1 MTDKE
6 KKLTELK
13 ERYRVLSEIDSMCR
27 KGSKHK
33 VAIHVDKEIN
43 LALKELLNFK

>member
-6 KKLTELK
+6 RKITELK
-13 ERYRVLSEIDSMCR
+13 ERYKVLSEIDSMFR

-33 VAIHVDKEIN
+33 VAIHVDKEMTSV
-43 LALKELLNFK
+43 LKELLNFK